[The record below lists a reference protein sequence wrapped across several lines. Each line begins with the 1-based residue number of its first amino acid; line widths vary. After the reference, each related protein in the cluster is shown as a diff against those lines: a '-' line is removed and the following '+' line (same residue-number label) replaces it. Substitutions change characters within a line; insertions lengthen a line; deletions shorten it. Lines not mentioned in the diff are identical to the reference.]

1 MSRENALLFRQKMV
15 DITNHIVEVV
25 ENDKIDKH
33 EATEIITTLLSVLGE
48 YMVEKAE
55 EKEREHE

>member
-1 MSRENALLFRQKMV
+1 MSRENALQFRQKMV
-15 DITNHIVEVV
+15 DITNHIVQVV
-25 ENDKIDKH
+25 ESDEIDKH
-33 EATEIITTLLSVLGE
+33 EATEIITTLLNVLSE